1 MTPPRAA
8 SALPPRALSEAVPK
22 GISGRASYLQVC
34 LVFRSYP
41 QVITTFFNRLLF
53 GPPQGFTPASS
64 CPWIDHLGFGSAPR
78 DLCALFRL
86 AFAPAPRLRTL
97 SLAAQDNSQAHS
109 TKGTP
114 PPLSGRGILPVH
126 GFRFYFTPLAGVLFT
141 FPSRYLYAIGSCRCS
156 ALDRGRPGF
165 GQGSTCPA
173 LLRIPRETRP
183 SGYAAVTLSGP
194 ASQRVLLRPGFLKTP
209 ICGPTTPLARFGLL
223 PFRSPLL
230 RESLLISL
238 PVLLRWFT
246 SHSAAPAG
254 CLLRLSG
261 CMPCGMRVTPF
272 GHPRITGYVLLPAA
286 FRSLSRPSSPCSS
299 TGIRHGPIVAWP
311 YPFSRAEAG
320 KRLCLLSFT
329 PSLLFF
335 LSKTSVFSSEA
346 KSAIFI
352 GE

>member
-1 MTPPRAA
+1 MTPPRAS
-8 SALPPRALSEAVPK
+8 SALPPRALPEAVPK

-78 DLCALFRL
+78 DLHALFRL

-114 PPLSGRGILPVH
+114 PPLEGRGILPVH

-141 FPSRYLYAIGSCRCS
+141 FPSRYLFAIGSRVYS

-173 LLRIPRETRP
+173 LLREPAGGTAASDTRLSRCPAPLP
-183 SGYAAVTLSGP
+183 SGFSCAVLYDSLCSP
-194 ASQRVLLRPGFLKTP
+194 A
-209 ICGPTTPLARFGLL
+209 TPLARFGLL

-230 RESLLISL
+230 RESLLISF
-238 PVLLRWFT
+238 PALLRWFT
-246 SHSAAPAG
+246 SRSTAPAG
-254 CLLRLSG
+254 CLLRPSG

-272 GHPRITGYVLLPAA
+272 GNPRINGYVLLRAA
-286 FRSLSRPSSPCSS
+286 YRGLSRPSSPLGS
-299 TGIRHGPIVAWP
+299 TGIRHGPISTWP
-311 YPFSRAEAG
+311 CPSSRASQARSEG
-320 KRLCLLSFT
+320 PCPR
-329 PSLLFF
+329 PSLLP
-335 LSKTSVFSSEA
+335 FSLA
-346 KSAIFI
+346 FQRLPPRLPAQPCI
-352 GE
+352 GTG